1 MHFDANYANIPR
13 LTKEI
18 DDAIVVACK
27 QSDKISKKQHESR
40 IDHTIVQVVG
50 RHVEIQQGVDLIL
63 QCGQSFDELFAAHLT
78 KSSTVLTVI
87 QNSFLARSPSKII
100 IKNLPTT
107 NFAKVKSDS
116 TVG

>member
-87 QNSFLARSPSKII
+87 QNSFLARFRC
-100 IKNLPTT
+100 KNY
-107 NFAKVKSDS
+107 
-116 TVG
+116 